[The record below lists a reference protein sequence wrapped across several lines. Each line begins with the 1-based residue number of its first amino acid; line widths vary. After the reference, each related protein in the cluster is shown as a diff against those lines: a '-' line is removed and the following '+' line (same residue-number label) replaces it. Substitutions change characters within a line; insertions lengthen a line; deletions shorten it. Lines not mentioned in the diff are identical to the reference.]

1 MVMEFLVPGMPA
13 IIAATGADFA
23 LFDMEHTGASLETM
37 KAMVAGCRGIGLAPL
52 VRVPRGEYHFIA
64 RALDI
69 GAHGVMVPMVN
80 SAAEAAH
87 IAPARTIRRPAG
99 AVPRSAWRMTTI
111 ARPIP
116 PPPWHERPNAQLV
129 IAQIETMEGLRD
141 VEAIAATP
149 GIDVV
154 WLGHFDLSNF
164 MGIPGQFQHP
174 DFLAA
179 VHRTIAAARTHG
191 KVAGVHGQRRNLGAR
206 ILGPR
211 VPHDGVRSGPPAVSG
226 GAAVRAGDP
235 ARIATAGR
243 PQADALGCA
252 RSAGVGSRPAS
263 VLHLA
268 HGCPPQT
275 HACPHDA
282 GRIPRLGF
290 GRSQRPHLATDR
302 RRTGRHGT
310 GQRCARCHP
319 ERDRRLAAAIT
330 CSSSAAPAGW

>member
-1 MVMEFLVPGMPA
+1 MHHPDDHPGKHNGNSPAWRACKRGYVMPELKHRLRLDGSTFGCMVMEFLVPGMPA

-80 SAAEAAH
+80 SAAEAVH
-87 IAPARTIRRPAG
+87 IAGCAHYPPAG
-99 AVPRSAWRMTTI
+99 RRGAAFGVAHDDYRATDPATAM
-111 ARPIP
+111 ARAA
-116 PPPWHERPNAQLV
+116 ERTMV
-129 IAQIETMEGLRD
+129 IAQIETLEGLRD

-179 VHRTIAAARTHG
+179 VHRIIAAARTHG
-191 KVAGVHGQRRNLGAR
+191 KVPGFMASDEAWAREYWDHGFRMLAFGLDHLLFQSAL
-206 ILGPR
+206 
-211 VPHDGVRSGPPAVSG
+211 RSGLETLRGLRG
-226 GAAVRAGDP
+226 GEAA
-235 ARIATAGR
+235 
-243 PQADALGCA
+243 
-252 RSAGVGSRPAS
+252 S
-263 VLHLA
+263 
-268 HGCPPQT
+268 
-275 HACPHDA
+275 
-282 GRIPRLGF
+282 
-290 GRSQRPHLATDR
+290 
-302 RRTGRHGT
+302 
-310 GQRCARCHP
+310 
-319 ERDRRLAAAIT
+319 
-330 CSSSAAPAGW
+330 